1 MAILLYLK
9 FQTIGEKECV
19 KMEFIQIGL
28 LSVLPKTVALLLLA
42 YLGVKC
48 IDMLSGVLKTWKK
61 GNYKSRIM
69 RDGIIRWIAEIVAI
83 VFVILIDFVLGL
95 NFLLCGFTLALFI
108 YKEAG
113 SIVENLGECGVTLPS
128 IVKEKL
134 EVFNQD
140 KKEQE

>member
-1 MAILLYLK
+1 
-9 FQTIGEKECV
+9 
-19 KMEFIQIGL
+19 MEFIQIGL
-28 LSVLPKTVALLLLA
+28 LSVLPRTVAILLLG

-48 IDMLSGVLKTWKK
+48 LDMLLGVLKTWKN

-69 RDGIIRWIAEIVAI
+69 RDGIIRWVAEIVAI
-83 VFVILIDFVLGL
+83 AFVILIDFVLGL
-95 NFLLCGFTLALFI
+95 NFILCGFTLSLFI